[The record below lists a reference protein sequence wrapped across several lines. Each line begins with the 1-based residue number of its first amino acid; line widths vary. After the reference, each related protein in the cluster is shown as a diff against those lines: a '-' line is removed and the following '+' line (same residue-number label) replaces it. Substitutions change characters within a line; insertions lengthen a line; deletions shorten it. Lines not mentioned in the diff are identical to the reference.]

1 MLALCIA
8 RALTTKKGKTKERQ
22 VTFVLLVVDLVL
34 VLANLI
40 LAVSSS
46 EWVCRVAYSIYFVT
60 SDWLMYFFFV
70 FSLEYSDYRIKRR
83 YLLYLVCIVLLID
96 SVSLAVNTVTEH
108 ACEFT
113 YAQTLTGEP
122 HLTYVNKLPYN
133 LHLALVYL
141 IVLFS
146 IFGFI
151 HKIYNVAKVYRL
163 KYQLLLYVLSFVI
176 CGYAVNFILDTVIDI
191 TAITCALGGIV
202 IYFFA
207 VEYISNALLLRML
220 SVVSQ
225 EMTDAVFIFDSM
237 DRCIYE
243 NDSARKM
250 LQKYGHARDDVKRLL
265 YRLFLYTGGSHAE
278 G

>member
-8 RALTTKKGKTKERQ
+8 RALTTKKGTTKERQ
-22 VTFVLLVVDLVL
+22 VTFALLMVDLVL
-34 VLANLI
+34 
-40 LAVSSS
+40 
-46 EWVCRVAYSIYFVT
+46 
-60 SDWLMYFFFV
+60 
-70 FSLEYSDYRIKRR
+70 
-83 YLLYLVCIVLLID
+83 
-96 SVSLAVNTVTEH
+96 
-108 ACEFT
+108 
-113 YAQTLTGEP
+113 
-122 HLTYVNKLPYN
+122 
-133 LHLALVYL
+133 
-141 IVLFS
+141 VLFS

-151 HKIYNVAKVYRL
+151 HKIYNVAKIYRL
-163 KYQLLLYVLSFVI
+163 KYQLLLFVLGFVI

-225 EMTDAVFIFDSM
+225 EMTDAVFIFTSI

-250 LQKYGHARDDVKRLL
+250 LQKYGHACDDVKRLL
-265 YRLFLYTGGSHAE
+265 MKVNNRKALQEISDFSLEYMLESEETVEQVDFLLSIGCDMFQGYYFAKPMKLERFEELYLDTARM
-278 G
+278 